1 MHGQDLKEG
10 NRFAKDH
17 DRRFS
22 SPILLFFTQT
32 NRKHTMTRHTTTRM
46 HKHIYTHTQNL
57 GHPSLW
63 RPPVLYCNWLS
74 GWPSVATCWPID
86 FASQCGPT
94 QCRNVCCSASYQTH
108 IYQHIHTQT
117 YVYMHSHSRYWKKTF
132 FLFPSHFTFF
142 PHHPSSKFYGFLWFI
157 FNLLSLSA
165 SFYPSVL
172 ASSGPSF
179 LSLIP
184 IFPVF

>member
-1 MHGQDLKEG
+1 
-10 NRFAKDH
+10 
-17 DRRFS
+17 
-22 SPILLFFTQT
+22 
-32 NRKHTMTRHTTTRM
+32 MTRHTTTRT
-46 HKHIYTHTQNL
+46 HKRTYTQNPA
-57 GHPSLW
+57 HPSLW

-94 QCRNVCCSASYQTH
+94 QCRDVCCSPFTLPNAYTH
-108 IYQHIHTQT
+108 KDICIYAFTLT
-117 YVYMHSHSRYWKKTF
+117 LLGERTF
-132 FLFPSHFTFF
+132 LLKPFHLFPHY
-142 PHHPSSKFYGFLWFI
+142 PSSRFYGFLWFI
-157 FNLLSLSA
+157 FTLLSLTA